1 MGFRPAVPGLSP
13 VVVTAD
19 VGLRRRRTR
28 LGPRLGR
35 RQKWPSFGRFRS
47 GGPLPFWWAAVCLFL
62 DGRVR
67 GSFRRGHDW
76 CAYLLRRHMFAWSRG
91 SFIDKVAHL
100 WPLPFWWAAVC
111 LFLDGRV
118 RAAAAT
124 ARGSEWL
131 TVALF
136 ICRGGGLSRGLGGR
150 VRALPQP
157 PLLRHRRF
165 ASLVSRLRVALSLS
179 KGLLSHGFGGR
190 KRAPSQ
196 PPHTAQNGSRWLSL
210 FTGGQP
216 VAWARRACARA
227 CAAATSSPPPL
238 RLVGVAAQGG
248 SLSLAAVGWA
258 RQGAAVGWARQGGL
272 LSRGL
277 GGRERALSQPPLRL
291 LGVAAWTDLV
301 ARGPDAT

>member
-1 MGFRPAVPGLSP
+1 
-13 VVVTAD
+13 
-19 VGLRRRRTR
+19 
-28 LGPRLGR
+28 
-35 RQKWPSFGRFRS
+35 
-47 GGPLPFWWAAVCLFL
+47 
-62 DGRVR
+62 
-67 GSFRRGHDW
+67 
-76 CAYLLRRHMFAWSRG
+76 MFAWSRG

-210 FTGGQP
+210 FTGGLLSDGLGREACCRVGSAGASARCRGRRPASLASRLGLASQP
-216 VAWARRACARA
+216 AALVQPEAPSALAWTGLVGDACWVLNALARSADVG
-227 CAAATSSPPPL
+227 SSPHARWQS
-238 RLVGVAAQGG
+238 RLLTPTYRLATPGRRGATHARTTGSLVVGG
-248 SLSLAAVGWA
+248 SSYI
-258 RQGAAVGWARQGGL
+258 
-272 LSRGL
+272 
-277 GGRERALSQPPLRL
+277 
-291 LGVAAWTDLV
+291 
-301 ARGPDAT
+301 